1 MSSSEYLLTT
11 EPAFQ
16 QLTLISSDGTN
27 RLTSTKVHAL
37 TQVLEEL
44 ASESPQPII
53 LTGNEHFF
61 SVGADLNEIRTL
73 TGASAFEFARIGQ
86 HLMNAVANFPAPVI
100 AAVHGYCMGG
110 GLDLALSCTLR
121 VASPKAIFGHR
132 GAALGIMTGW
142 GGTQRLSRLIGKPRA
157 LRMFVEAQKLT
168 AVEALGMNLV
178 NAVDA
183 DPIAYAAV
191 CAARYSFLH

>member
-11 EPAFQ
+11 EPAFHL
-16 QLTLISSDGTN
+16 LTLTSSDGTN
-27 RLTSTKVHAL
+27 RLTSAKVRAL
-37 TQVLEEL
+37 TQVFEEL
-44 ASESPQPII
+44 ASESPKPVI
-53 LTGNEHFF
+53 LTGNDHFF
-61 SVGADLNEIRTL
+61 SAGADLNEIRTL
-73 TGASAFEFARIGQ
+73 TGASAFAFAHMGQ

-100 AAVHGYCMGG
+100 AAIHGYCMGG

-121 VASPKAIFGHR
+121 VASAKAIFGHR

-168 AVEALGMNLV
+168 ASEALDVGLV
-178 NAVDA
+178 CAVET